1 MFDWSKENKEKM
13 EDKPNSQRQ
22 RIIEKSIY
30 VTYTLRNGKSWDFSI
45 DYNVSDYRGAGDY
58 DAAVSAMNKEVI
70 EKKENIDA
78 LIQENLGQESGWVK
92 LGNTYVANRDLATV
106 NIRVIET
113 TNNWMDW

>member
-1 MFDWSKENKEKM
+1 MFDWSKEDKEKM
-13 EDKPNSQRQ
+13 EDKQNSQRQ

-30 VTYTLRNGKSWDFSI
+30 VTYMLRNGKSWDYSI
-45 DYNVSDYRGAGDY
+45 NYNVSDYRSVGDY
-58 DAAVSAMNKEVI
+58 AAAIAAMDKEVI
-70 EKKENIDA
+70 EKEEGIEA
-78 LIQENLGQESGWVK
+78 LIQGNLGKESGWIK